1 MGEQSGEYMGA
12 VLPNCLSHY
21 DGRIGMNVLEDLHP
35 HALRVNEAVL
45 QNWIDRVSAA
55 QLDPLFEKS
64 GRQLLFQAGL
74 RGPANLIGGLA

>member
-1 MGEQSGEYMGA
+1 
-12 VLPNCLSHY
+12 
-21 DGRIGMNVLEDLHP
+21 MNVLEDLHS

-45 QNWIDRVSAA
+45 QDGVDHVSAA
-55 QLDPLFEKS
+55 ELDPLFEKS